1 MIGKEKRLKKYIE
14 KLKKIDSIP
23 YLEIPLKQSS
33 IKITEG
39 WFYSEKETKIHGLK
53 IHAGIDFKARRN
65 EPVYASAEGWVS
77 SSYHSFQVINK
88 DKSLKKYKNKNVNNG
103 MGFFVQIYH
112 PKNKRYT
119 QYGHL
124 SKISNNIPFGSPR
137 KIKENYYPYAYK
149 TSPKR
154 MKNSK
159 YYTWVNKGNLIGYV
173 GDSGLTWGYKD
184 YPKRPD
190 TKKYPSWDEIH
201 LHFQEFNRNKQGN
214 KIEPRDPFNIY
225 NTYQGYPQTKK
236 EFKNTLWKQEV

>member
-39 WFYSEKETKIHGLK
+39 WFYLEKETKIHGLK

-159 YYTWVNKGNLIGYV
+159 YYTWIKKGDLIGYA

-190 TKKYPSWDEIH
+190 IKKYPSWDEVH
-201 LHFQEFNRNKQGN
+201 LHFQEFARDKNGN

-225 NTYQGYPQTKK
+225 NTYQKYPKTKK